1 MPKEGSTLAVTPT
14 ASQVIHEL
22 VERRGLARGAGL
34 RITATEEPGRS
45 FNLEVAAA
53 PKADDQVVPVEDLRV
68 FLEPRAAEALEGK
81 VLDAGVGPEGKVSF
95 SVVNPDMQ

>member
-1 MPKEGSTLAVTPT
+1 MLAVTPT

-22 VERRGLARGAGL
+22 VERRGFASGAGL
-34 RITATEEPGRS
+34 RISATDEPGQG
-45 FNLEVAAA
+45 FNLGVAAA
-53 PKADDQVVPVEDLRV
+53 PQADDHVVPVEDLGV
-68 FLEPRAAEALEGK
+68 FLEPKAAEALDGK